1 MINIFVNIMHIIRI
15 LDKSFR
21 IIKCFNPIFSLFLI
35 KNWYLSSYGS
45 LAYKYI
51 LSISGWL
58 FIKFS
63 NAFVFPD
70 PKPPIINILYG
81 WSRMYGHLRLFFL
94 LFSLVYIS
102 KFILYNLYCHTILLY
117 LFPPKSCDTIILFV
131 LSLCYFCCTYS
142 LQKLMTYL
150 FNNIAVLDLSKNL
163 SLVTIFIYRTCV
175 RSIFSLAS
183 NPFF

>member
-70 PKPPIINILYG
+70 PEPPITNIPYG
-81 WSRMYGHLRLFFL
+81 WSGIYSQLGLCFL
-94 LFSLVYIS
+94 LFSLVHSS
-102 KFILYNLYCHTILLY
+102 KFIVYNLHYHATLLYLWQSLVTQLFYLYCHSNIFAVFILSKVLWHNYFICIITLIFLLY
-117 LFPPKSCDTIILFV
+117 LFSPKSCDTIILFV
-131 LSLCYFCCTYS
+131 LSLY
-142 LQKLMTYL
+142 
-150 FNNIAVLDLSKNL
+150 
-163 SLVTIFIYRTCV
+163 
-175 RSIFSLAS
+175 
-183 NPFF
+183 